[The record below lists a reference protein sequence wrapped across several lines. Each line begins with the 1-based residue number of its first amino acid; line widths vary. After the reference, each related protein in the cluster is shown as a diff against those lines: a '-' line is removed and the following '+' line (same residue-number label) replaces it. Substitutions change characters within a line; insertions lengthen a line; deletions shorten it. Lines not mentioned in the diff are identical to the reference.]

1 MILNM
6 VLWCFAGILAL
17 MCLIV
22 AMRGLGRD
30 TVTVKGRSVALSKRL
45 ALTGEHFTPSMGA
58 SAILWGMG
66 VLLAYFVAS
75 AIYCAVT
82 TDAVSWSGLYYVW
95 KHYDAHHYR
104 VLAEMGYHGYTN
116 EEHLFLVFFPLYPW
130 LVHGLA
136 QVIPSY
142 DLCGHLLSAVCF
154 VGSCYMLA
162 RMTTEEFGSRV
173 GKLTLALFS
182 AYPWAFFF
190 AAYYTESLFML
201 LSLIT
206 FYCIRRH
213 RYFLVGVFGA
223 LAALTRM
230 QGILLAVVGVVEY
243 VVSDKP
249 QEKLRARMW
258 RGLWHDLWRKLLCI
272 ALAGLGI
279 VAYLWLNYSVE
290 GNPFQF
296 TIYQDQHWFQHFV
309 PLPRCLRVIVDYLL
323 STWPTRVSITT
334 WIPNVAVFTLC
345 LAAAGYGV
353 RRLPPTWMTYF
364 LLVFMMNYSLSWP
377 LSCGR
382 YIASAFPLPVILA
395 TASRRRPLL
404 GYFLIVFSVILQG
417 ALLFGFLSGK
427 SVY

>member
-1 MILNM
+1 M
-6 VLWCFAGILAL
+6 VLDIVLWSFAGVLAL
-17 MCLIV
+17 MCLVV
-22 AMRGLGRD
+22 AMRGLGKDEVGVR
-30 TVTVKGRSVALSKRL
+30 GRRI
-45 ALTGEHFTPSMGA
+45 ALTRPLTMTGERFTPAMGA
-58 SAILWGMG
+58 AAVLWGLG
-66 VLLAYFVAS
+66 VLLAYLAAS
-75 AIYCAVT
+75 SIFCAVT
-82 TDAVSWSGLYYVW
+82 GDEVSWSRLYYAW

-104 VLAEMGYHGYTN
+104 VLAELGYHNYTD

-136 QVIPSY
+136 QVIPNY
-142 DLCGHLLSAVCF
+142 DLCGHLLSAACF

-213 RYFLVGVFGA
+213 RYFLAGVFGA

-230 QGILLAVVGVVEY
+230 QGITLALVAVVEY
-243 VVSDKP
+243 VVSEKP
-249 QEKLRARMW
+249 HRKLRARMW
-258 RGLWHDLWRKLLCI
+258 RELWHDLWSKLCCI
-272 ALAGLGI
+272 ALMGLG
-279 VAYLWLNYSVE
+279 VAAYLWLNYSVE

-296 TIYQDQHWFQHFV
+296 TVYQTQHWYQHFV
-309 PLPRCLRVIVDYLL
+309 PLPQCLRVIVDYLGR
-323 STWPTRVSITT
+323 TWPARISITT
-334 WIPNVAVFTLC
+334 WLPNVAVFALC
-345 LAAAGYGV
+345 LAAGIYGV
-353 RRLPPTWMTYF
+353 RRLPPVWMTYF

-382 YIASAFPLPVILA
+382 YIASAFPLPLILA
-395 TASRRRPLL
+395 TASDRRPTLR
-404 GYFLIVFSVILQG
+404 YFLIVSGLILQG

>member
-1 MILNM
+1 MILDM
-6 VLWCFAGILAL
+6 ALWGFAGVLAVL
-17 MCLIV
+17 CLIV
-22 AMRGLGRD
+22 AMRGLGKD
-30 TVTVKGRSVALSKRL
+30 AVSVKGRSI
-45 ALTGEHFTPSMGA
+45 ALTKPMAWTGERFTRSMGF
-58 SAILWGMG
+58 SAILWGLG
-66 VLLAYFVAS
+66 ILLAYFVAS
-75 AIYCAVT
+75 AVYCAVT
-82 TDAVSWSGLYYVW
+82 SDEVSWSSLYYAW

-104 VLAEMGYHGYTN
+104 VLAEMGYHNYTN

-136 QVIPSY
+136 QVIPNY
-142 DLCGHLLSAVCF
+142 DLCGHLLSAACF

-162 RMTTEEFGSRV
+162 RMTTEEFGSRI

-243 VVSDKP
+243 VVSEKP
-249 QEKLRARMW
+249 QRKLRARMW
-258 RGLWHDLWRKLLCI
+258 PELWHDLWSKLFCI

-296 TIYQDQHWFQHFV
+296 TIYQDQQWFQHFV
-309 PLPRCLRVIVDYLL
+309 PLPRCLRVIVEYLI
-323 STWPTRVSITT
+323 STWPARVCITT
-334 WIPNVAVFTLC
+334 WIPNAAVFLLC
-345 LAAAGYGV
+345 LAAAAYGV

-364 LLVFMMNYSLSWP
+364 LLVFMMNFSLSWP

-382 YIASAFPLPVILA
+382 YIASAFPLPVMLA
-395 TASRRRPLL
+395 TASSRRPLL
-404 GYFLIVFSVILQG
+404 RYFLIAFSLILQG

>member
-1 MILNM
+1 MMLS
-6 VLWCFAGILAL
+6 VALWSFAGVLAL
-17 MCLIV
+17 LCLIV

-30 TVTVKGRSVALSKRL
+30 AVSVRGRSVALTKPMAL
-45 ALTGEHFTPSMGA
+45 AGERFTPSMGA
-58 SAILWGMG
+58 AAVLWGLG
-66 VLLAYFVAS
+66 VLLAYLVAT
-75 AIYCAVT
+75 AIFCAVT
-82 TDAVSWSGLYYVW
+82 QDEASWSKLYYAW
-95 KHYDAHHYR
+95 KHYDAQHYR
-104 VLAEMGYHGYTN
+104 VLAELGYHNYTD

-130 LVHGLA
+130 LVHILA
-136 QVIPSY
+136 QVIPNY
-142 DLCGHLLSAVCF
+142 DLCGHLLSAMCF
-154 VGSCYMLA
+154 VGSCYVLA

-201 LSLIT
+201 LSLVT
-206 FYCIRRH
+206 FYCVRRH

-230 QGILLAVVGVVEY
+230 QGILLALVAVVEY
-243 VVSDKP
+243 VVSERP
-249 QEKLRARMW
+249 QHKLRARMW
-258 RGLWHDLWRKLLCI
+258 RELWHDLWSKLLCI

-279 VAYLWLNYSVE
+279 VAYLWLNVSVE

-296 TIYQDQHWFQHFV
+296 TIYQNQHWFQHFV
-309 PLPRCLRVIVDYLL
+309 PLPQCLRVIVSNLVG
-323 STWPTRVSITT
+323 SWPARISITT
-334 WIPNVAVFTLC
+334 WAPDMAVFALC
-345 LAAAGYGV
+345 LVAAFYGV

-395 TASRRRPLL
+395 TASRDRPTLR
-404 GYFLIVFSVILQG
+404 YFLIVFCLIVQG